1 MSLKWALNTL
11 RYENGNRKQQPTKP
25 LTNKKCPFS
34 TQSLNQHSRVRLS
47 ASIRACATLGHFPFV
62 QIMSREQT
70 VAMETVVSDA
80 VSKATPTCVEERT
93 KLNILWGSQAPAA
106 THTHSPR
113 LRKANKRLLPICNF
127 LSESGILN
135 ANLVWSHLKSWMKLF
150 EHSGIR
156 AEERIIEAAAQLE
169 DVALLRG
176 MTHLLGEKKKPDHI
190 SPPLVPLLSYYRE
203 EKSGWINRAHVF
215 QG

>member
-1 MSLKWALNTL
+1 M
-11 RYENGNRKQQPTKP
+11 
-25 LTNKKCPFS
+25 PF
-34 TQSLNQHSRVRLS
+34 QHSRVRLS

-113 LRKANKRLLPICNF
+113 LRKANKRLLPKCNF

-135 ANLVWSHLKSWMKLF
+135 AKLVWSHLKPWMKLF

-176 MTHLLGEKKKPDHI
+176 MRHLLGKKKKPDHI

>member
-1 MSLKWALNTL
+1 MKWLSFSNKVIIYSIDLAIFYSMSLKWALNTL

-25 LTNKKCPFS
+25 FS
-34 TQSLNQHSRVRLS
+34 TQSLDQHSRVRLS

-106 THTHSPR
+106 THTHTVQDSGKQIKGFYR
-113 LRKANKRLLPICNF
+113 YVIFF
-127 LSESGILN
+127 LSQAFWMLIWCGHILN
-135 ANLVWSHLKSWMKLF
+135 LGWSFLNTQ
-150 EHSGIR
+150 E
-156 AEERIIEAAAQLE
+156 
-169 DVALLRG
+169 
-176 MTHLLGEKKKPDHI
+176 
-190 SPPLVPLLSYYRE
+190 
-203 EKSGWINRAHVF
+203 
-215 QG
+215 

>member
-1 MSLKWALNTL
+1 MTELYFSNKVIIYSIDLAIFYSMSLKWALNTL

-106 THTHSPR
+106 THTHTVQDSGKQIKGFYR
-113 LRKANKRLLPICNF
+113 YVIFF
-127 LSESGILN
+127 LSQAFWMLIWCGHILN
-135 ANLVWSHLKSWMKLF
+135 LGWSFLNTQ
-150 EHSGIR
+150 E
-156 AEERIIEAAAQLE
+156 
-169 DVALLRG
+169 
-176 MTHLLGEKKKPDHI
+176 
-190 SPPLVPLLSYYRE
+190 
-203 EKSGWINRAHVF
+203 
-215 QG
+215 

>member
-47 ASIRACATLGHFPFV
+47 ASIRACATLGHFPSV

-113 LRKANKRLLPICNF
+113 LRKANKRSFEC

-135 ANLVWSHLKSWMKLF
+135 ANLVWSHLKPWMKLF

-176 MTHLLGEKKKPDHI
+176 MRHLLGKKKTRSHLTTL
-190 SPPLVPLLSYYRE
+190 SAPLKLL
-203 EKSGWINRAHVF
+203 
-215 QG
+215 